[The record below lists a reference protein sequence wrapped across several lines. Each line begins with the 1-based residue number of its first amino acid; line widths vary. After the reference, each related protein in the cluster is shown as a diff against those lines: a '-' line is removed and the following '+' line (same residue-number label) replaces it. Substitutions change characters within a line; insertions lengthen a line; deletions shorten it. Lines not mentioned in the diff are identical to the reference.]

1 MRRRAGVGLA
11 VTAGPAMIVVL
22 VILEMLLALVAGD
35 CRLRPHL
42 RGVRVPAGAAGG
54 VVVLS
59 VVVRLV
65 VPVIVRLSVV
75 VAARAGAGAARRRFL
90 LTRSQTLRTVQPRQ
104 EALVHRRSLPKVTQ
118 SLNSL

>member
-1 MRRRAGVGLA
+1 M
-11 VTAGPAMIVVL
+11 VVVP
-22 VILEMLLALVAGD
+22 VILVMLLALVAGD

-42 RGVRVPAGAAGG
+42 RGVPAGAAGG

-90 LTRSQTLRTVQPRQ
+90 LMRSQTLRTVQPRQ